1 MDFFQTVTAFKDVV
15 LAAAGAVT
23 AYVAVSGIKKWRNEL
38 EGKAGFESAR
48 SLARATYRLRDEVA
62 SFRSPL
68 ITNDE
73 FPAHYFD
80 NSKRSSQDETQA
92 YAYVYKNRWSPVKA
106 AVAEFDTQALE
117 AEALWGSA
125 IRIQTDALRVC
136 VSELR
141 SAIDAILGDKL
152 SGGEDFKADR
162 EVGKLMRGRVHASP
176 GSNENPLSQKINSA
190 VKEIENSL
198 RGHLGRN

>member
-48 SLARATYRLRDEVA
+48 SLARATYRLRDAVA
-62 SFRSPL
+62 SFRAPL
-68 ITNDE
+68 ITSDE
-73 FPAHYFD
+73 FPAEYFE
-80 NSKRSSQDETQA
+80 NSKRSSQDEAQA
-92 YAYVYKNRWSPVKA
+92 YAYIYKNRWAPVKE
-106 AVAEFDTQALE
+106 AVVEFDTQALE
-117 AEALWGSA
+117 AEALWGGEV
-125 IRIQTDALRVC
+125 RIQTDALRGC

-162 EVGKLMRGRVHASP
+162 EFGRLMRGRAHASLS
-176 GSNENPLSQKINSA
+176 SNENPLSQKINSA
-190 VKEIENSL
+190 VKEIENYL
-198 RGHLGRN
+198 RGHLGRS